1 MTLATLTTRACQ
13 TACALLLVVAGP
25 LLPGPAAAET
35 VMLANGDL
43 LDAVSVEHT
52 DDGYIVEHAVLG
64 TLVLPADTVL
74 QVGAAAAPAAVPIDV
89 AAEPPAEMIPVDPGI
104 FGTGWLVDFDREFT
118 LGLSGARG
126 NSSNLDATAGVL
138 FKYEDDHKRWNF
150 DLRYFYAESES
161 DVTRDQ
167 AYVDLTRDWLLAGE
181 RHFYF
186 GQLRWDV
193 DDFEAWSHRGTV
205 AGGMGWDI
213 ITEDTFA
220 LRGRTGLA
228 LTRTF
233 GGPDPETTPELLL
246 RLETDWQPT
255 PNQSITAYNA
265 LYPSLKD
272 AGEFRN
278 VTGIAWKIDFAD
290 SQGLALQLGVEN
302 EYESQV
308 PDDSDRNDLQY
319 NASLVVDF

>member
-1 MTLATLTTRACQ
+1 MTLADLTLRARL
-13 TACALLLVVAGP
+13 TAGAAILVASTLLAAAAG
-25 LLPGPAAAET
+25 AET
-35 VMLANGDL
+35 VVLANGDL

-52 DDGYIVEHAVLG
+52 EDGYIVEHAVLG

-74 QVGAAAAPAAVPIDV
+74 QVGATTVPTDV
-89 AAEPPAEMIPVDPGI
+89 AAEPPAEAVPVDRGI
-104 FGTGWLVDFDREFT
+104 FGTGWLVDFEREFS

-138 FKYEDDHKRWNF
+138 FKFEDDHKRWNF
-150 DLRYFYAESES
+150 DLRYFYAES
-161 DVTRDQ
+161 DGDATKDQ
-167 AYVDLTRDWLLAGE
+167 GYMDLTRDWLLPGK

-205 AGGMGWDI
+205 AGGVGWDI
-213 ITEDTFA
+213 ITEETFA

-228 LTRTF
+228 VTRTF

-290 SQGLALQLGVEN
+290 TQGLALQLGVEN
-302 EYESQV
+302 EYESDV
-308 PDDSDRNDLQY
+308 PRDTDRNDLQY

>member
-1 MTLATLTTRACQ
+1 MPIADLTNRVRRPALAAVTLA
-13 TACALLLVVAGP
+13 ALLVATA
-25 LLPGPAAAET
+25 AAAET

-43 LDAVSVEHT
+43 LDAVSVERT
-52 DDGYIVEHAVLG
+52 DDGYVVEHAVLG
-64 TLVLPADTVL
+64 TLVLPADRVL
-74 QVGAAAAPAAVPIDV
+74 HVGAASDIVEVPPDV
-89 AAEPPAEMIPVDPGI
+89 AAEPPAEPVEIDRGL
-104 FGTGWLVDFDREFT
+104 FGTGWLVDWDREFS

-126 NSSNLDATAGVL
+126 NSDNLDATAGIL

-150 DLRYFYAESES
+150 DLRYFYAESEGDS
-161 DVTRDQ
+161 TKDQ
-167 AYVDLTRDWLLAGE
+167 GYLDLTRDWLLPGE

-193 DDFEAWSHRGTV
+193 DDFEAWDHRGTL
-205 AGGMGWDI
+205 GGGIGWNLI
-213 ITEDTFA
+213 ETETFA
-220 LRGRTGLA
+220 LRSRAGLA

-233 GGPDPETTPELLL
+233 GGPDEETTPEALL

-255 PNQSITAYNA
+255 PNQTFTAYNA

-272 AGEFRN
+272 GGEFRN
-278 VTGIAWKIDFAD
+278 VTGVSWKIDFAD
-290 SQGLALQLGVEN
+290 SQGLALQLGLEN

-308 PDDSDRNDLQY
+308 PLGTDRNDLQY